1 MKDKAIDGFLVT
13 KPAFLKNRTARFVKQ
28 FFYVSILAV
37 LFSACSS
44 DEKGSDENNSDY
56 YFKAALDGR
65 KINFYNV
72 NFQGGGND
80 NRFEQIVI
88 GGDETPSKTGQL
100 APPSLDFEIW
110 KLGGDI
116 KAGTYSTPTD
126 QEMVARYAV
135 QTPNGTILY
144 NTRAADDI
152 FTVKIE
158 SISKSGIK
166 GTFSGKV
173 RNLDSGAVIEITEGT
188 FNLPYLDVI
197 NRS

>member
-1 MKDKAIDGFLVT
+1 MITSSA
-13 KPAFLKNRTARFVKQ
+13 NRKIVIKEIPLRHKIPHRLGQLLYTSLTV
-28 FFYVSILAV
+28 L

-44 DEKGSDENNSDY
+44 DSGSDNSESDY

-65 KINFYNV
+65 DVSFYMV

-80 NRFEQIVI
+80 SRFEMINV
-88 GGDETPSKTGQL
+88 GGFEKPFPSKAGEL

-110 KLGGDI
+110 KIGGDI
-116 KAGTYSTPTD
+116 TPGTYSTP
-126 QEMVARYAV
+126 QEPEMVARYAV
-135 QTPNGTILY
+135 QTAEGTILY
-144 NTRAADDI
+144 STRTADDI

-173 RNLDSGAVIEITEGT
+173 RNMDTGKVLEITQGR
-188 FNLPYLDVI
+188 FNLPYEDIV
-197 NRS
+197 NP